1 MKKITL
7 KLTPREAR
15 ALRRA
20 LLHEIADA
28 KEVIETAAK
37 FPESNILRE
46 AAEQAEDEKA
56 ALDELDN
63 KLLEGLSREQW
74 NAVVLGEVKEE

>member
-20 LLHEIADA
+20 LIHEIADA
-28 KEVIETAAK
+28 EKAIESAAK
-37 FPESNILRE
+37 FPGSDILRE

-56 ALDELDN
+56 ALEELDN

-74 NAVVLGEVKEE
+74 DAVVLGR

>member
-15 ALRRA
+15 ALHRA

-28 KEVIETAAK
+28 KEAIEGAAK
-37 FPESNILRE
+37 FPGSDILRE
-46 AAEQAEDEKA
+46 AAEQAEDEKV
-56 ALDELDN
+56 ALEELDN

-74 NAVVLGEVKEE
+74 DAVVLGR